1 MAKTVF
7 QRYTTESGERYEF
20 ELTDEGIIYLYDRS
34 SKNRSQL
41 NEGDRAAIE
50 RGLITIGDWES
61 DSAAYQK
68 ALDSFVKGLKQA
80 KSDLHGLRKPAPK
93 KPAAKKRKK

>member
-1 MAKTVF
+1 MPKTVF
-7 QRYTTESGERYEF
+7 QRYTSTTGEKYEF
-20 ELTDEGIIYLYDRS
+20 ELTDEGIIYLNDKSTRS
-34 SKNRSQL
+34 RSQL

-68 ALDSFVKGLKQA
+68 ALDSFVKELRRA
-80 KSDLHGLRKPAPK
+80 KAEIVRPRR
-93 KPAAKKRKK
+93 PAARATARRSGK